1 MQKTLRAAV
10 LPAIALVL
18 VVLWWATQR
27 DQMPYIVPTREET
40 SITNPYAVLVM
51 IGFAGVLGT
60 ARIRPSWAVAGLVL
74 LVVVQLLF
82 WPARFSQ
89 TSWIGYL
96 VLLPVPAIV
105 GRFAPAAMRRRFFIA
120 VLAAAV
126 GVGALL
132 TVPTV
137 SLSGAWGL
145 VNGKTWGWDLAG
157 NITVWVVLTVAA
169 AVASWRI
176 GERRQATLAPA
187 SIPRVSTADLDGLS
201 KREREIFGLVAE
213 GRSNADIARVAF
225 ISEATVKTHVGNI
238 LAKLELASRSEL
250 IAFAYRT
257 GLMLPDVTR

>member
-1 MQKTLRAAV
+1 VRDAV
-10 LPAIALVL
+10 PAIALVL

-60 ARIRPSWAVAGLVL
+60 ARIRPSWAVVGLVL

-105 GRFAPAAMRRRFFIA
+105 GRSAPAALRRRFFIA
-120 VLAAAV
+120 VLSAAV

-132 TVPTV
+132 TVPAV

-157 NITVWVVLTVAA
+157 NVTVWAVLTVAA

-187 SIPRVSTADLDGLS
+187 SVPRVST
-201 KREREIFGLVAE
+201 
-213 GRSNADIARVAF
+213 ADIARVAF

-250 IAFAYRT
+250 IADAYRT

>member
-27 DQMPYIVPTREET
+27 DQMPYTVPTREET

-51 IGFAGVLGT
+51 IGFAGVLGA
-60 ARIRPSWAVAGLVL
+60 ARIRPAWAVAGLVL

-105 GRFAPAAMRRRFFIA
+105 GRSAPAASRRRFFIA
-120 VLAAAV
+120 VLSAAV

-137 SLSGAWGL
+137 SLSGALGARQREDLGMGPRGEHHGL
-145 VNGKTWGWDLAG
+145 GG
-157 NITVWVVLTVAA
+157 
-169 AVASWRI
+169 
-176 GERRQATLAPA
+176 
-187 SIPRVSTADLDGLS
+187 AD
-201 KREREIFGLVAE
+201 R
-213 GRSNADIARVAF
+213 GRSGRV
-225 ISEATVKTHVGNI
+225 
-238 LAKLELASRSEL
+238 LAHR
-250 IAFAYRT
+250 
-257 GLMLPDVTR
+257 